1 MTTEESTNETRSRAK
16 AHIEAC
22 GMFHLDVLFHVMIRS
37 RRPEQDVN
45 GAVGTAS
52 VAYCWRRS
60 PETLYGRY
68 PSSWIMSST
77 IELLQCVG

>member
-1 MTTEESTNETRSRAK
+1 MTTGESTNETRSRTK

-22 GMFHLDVLFHVMIRS
+22 GMFHLDTLFHVRS

-45 GAVGTAS
+45 GAAGTVS

-68 PSSWIMSST
+68 PSSWIISST
-77 IELLQCVG
+77 IELLQRVG